1 MSTIEIKHVTKSY
14 GRVTALQDV
23 SITIEE
29 GKIIGF
35 LGRNGAGKTTLLNII
50 TNRIFAD
57 HGQVFIDGEQ
67 AVENDRAQAKIFYM
81 TEKTFY
87 PDNMKVRDVFKLTSG
102 FYPHFDVAYAAAL
115 SNRFGLETG
124 KKIGA
129 LSTGYESIFK
139 LVLTMA
145 SNAPVL
151 FFDEPVLGM
160 DANHRDLFYRELLA
174 LYSTSPRTVL
184 LSTHLIEEA
193 AGLLEKVI
201 IIQEGRIL
209 MAQPVEE
216 MLELAYTVS
225 GSQENVDRYLAGKRV
240 IRQEALG
247 RYKAAT
253 VYQQRSGAD
262 HAALAQLGLDM
273 SPARLQE
280 LFISLT
286 NGSVG
291 E

>member
-14 GRVTALQDV
+14 GRVTALKDV
-23 SITIEE
+23 SITIED
-29 GKIIGF
+29 GKISGF

-57 HGQVFIDGEQ
+57 DGRVWIDGEP

-87 PDNMKVRDVFKLTSG
+87 PMNMRVRDVFKLTRG
-102 FYPHFDVAYAAAL
+102 FYPHFDVAYASAL
-115 SNRFGLETG
+115 SDRFGLETG

-174 LYSTSPRTVL
+174 LYSASPRTVL

-225 GSQENVDRYLAGKRV
+225 GSQENVDRYIAGKRV

-262 HAALAQLGLDM
+262 RAALAQLGLDL

-286 NGSVG
+286 NGSIG

>member
-14 GRVTALQDV
+14 GRVIALRDV
-23 SITIEE
+23 SITIED
-29 GKIIGF
+29 GKISGF

-57 HGQVFIDGEQ
+57 SGQVCIDGEP

-87 PDNMKVRDVFKLTSG
+87 PDNMKVRDVFKLTRG
-102 FYPHFDVAYAAAL
+102 FYPNFDVAYAAAL
-115 SNRFGLETG
+115 SDRFGLETG

-145 SNAPVL
+145 SNAAVL

-174 LYSTSPRTVL
+174 LYSASPRTVL

-225 GSQENVDRYLAGKRV
+225 GSQENVDRYVAGKRV

-262 HAALAQLGLDM
+262 RAALAQLGLDL

>member
-14 GRVTALQDV
+14 GRVTALRDV
-23 SITIEE
+23 SITIED
-29 GKIIGF
+29 GKISGF

-57 HGQVFIDGEQ
+57 SGQVCIDGEP

-87 PDNMKVRDVFKLTSG
+87 PDNMKVRDVFKLTRG
-102 FYPHFDVAYAAAL
+102 FYPNFDVAYAAAL
-115 SNRFGLETG
+115 SDRFGLETG

-174 LYSTSPRTVL
+174 LYSASPRTVL

-193 AGLLEKVI
+193 AGLLEQVI
-201 IIQEGRIL
+201 IIKEGRIL
-209 MAQPVEE
+209 LDQPVEE
-216 MLELAYTVS
+216 MLQLAYTVS
-225 GSQENVDRYLAGKRV
+225 GSQEKVDRYVEGKQV
-240 IRQEALG
+240 IRSEALG

-253 VYQQRSGAD
+253 VYQQHSGAD
-262 HAALAQLGLDM
+262 RADLAQLGLDL

-286 NGSVG
+286 N
-291 E
+291 